1 MVRLCSFGFG
11 VGLLL
16 APLWVSAAQ
25 STITGRLQQKHGDSF
40 SPVQHCTVFAS
51 SADRGPLIGEYSDSQ
66 GHFRLDIPPDGS
78 ITVGTMCPG
87 LRLSA
92 VDGQAIEVSAHP
104 TLPAHDCSSAGLCAD
119 LQLVVE
125 PLAVIEG
132 HVVDDNGMPLEA
144 IRVSLRMQAGGSLAR
159 IRQATS
165 DDRGYFRFYHLLPGD
180 YELLGVLSGSIYSRR
195 VGAEPLR
202 LSVGA
207 GDVVSTGPVHLP
219 RAAPSMPQAGPS
231 GSARPGGIAEES
243 GHTLDGEIVAKV
255 IDSAGNSVTGAQVI
269 LRGISAANQSV
280 TRISGSDAAGR
291 IRFDDLPNGAFRA
304 QVLMAGHSLDPASA
318 HRVELQGD
326 NARGRMEL
334 RLFRRPVLAGRV
346 VDEQGEPMPET
357 RIQLFFLATND
368 GELVVAPGQSTITD
382 DRGTYRTSVARPGR
396 YWVMATHMEASF
408 PLGSAPQSTGTVFYP
423 NSPDLLF
430 AQFADLEFNQPDTR
444 FDITL
449 PPAPRTAITAG
460 LLSGP
465 EGRPCAQCAFS
476 LRRVEGPYEY
486 EWIHGEIGG
495 RLPGFEYRGIP
506 AGDYRILVE
515 DRDNDT
521 PGWWAIEDVTLVEDD
536 PVALAIATQP
546 PVVIPGCVA
555 LENPPLGWLAENREL
570 ADSVNVQLTPV
581 GEQFFSVQDALTT
594 RVELSPKQLEFK
606 LGPMPPGKF
615 RLEAWVKGT
624 DGYLAGVAQ
633 EGRGLAS
640 PVLDFSQAGD
650 WTNLDLRVRFDM
662 ARPAIRTPAQTSL
675 SDFTM
680 YRVVLVPDRN
690 QNPFGQYVE
699 GFCGPDGACEI
710 SPLPPGRYWVIALSH
725 EIARGLDLRDSQ
737 DGNRLAAWGRNI
749 DFSPGQNAAVELRP
763 VPEEALEGIY

>member
-1 MVRLCSFGFG
+1 MMRLCSFGVG
-11 VGLLL
+11 VGLFLV
-16 APLWVSAAQ
+16 ASCVVAAQ
-25 STITGRLQQKHGDSF
+25 STITGRLQQKRGDSF
-40 SPVQHCTVFAS
+40 SPVQRCTVFAN

-66 GHFRLDIPPDGS
+66 GHFRLDFPPDGS

-92 VDGQAIEVSAHP
+92 VNAQAIEASEHP
-104 TLPAHDCSSAGLCAD
+104 TLPAHDCSSAGPCAD

-132 HVVDDNGMPLEA
+132 HVVDDYGMPLEGV
-144 IRVSLRMQAGGSLAR
+144 RVSLRMQAGGPMAR

-165 DDRGYFRFYHLLPGD
+165 DDRGYFRFFHLLPGD
-180 YELLGVLSGSIYSRR
+180 YELLRVSSGSTHSRR

-219 RAAPSMPQAGPS
+219 RAATSVPLAAPS
-231 GSARPGGIAEES
+231 GSARPGGIAEDS
-243 GHTLDGEIVAKV
+243 GLASDGEILAKV
-255 IDSAGNSVTGAQVI
+255 IDSAGNSVAGAKVT
-269 LRGISAANQSV
+269 LRGISAANKPV
-280 TRISGSDAAGR
+280 VRISGSDAAGQ
-291 IRFDDLPNGAFRA
+291 IRFGDLPNGAFRA
-304 QVLMAGHSLDPASA
+304 QVLMAGRSLDPASA
-318 HRVELQGD
+318 HRVELQGAH
-326 NARGRMEL
+326 ARGRMEL

-346 VDEQGEPMPET
+346 VDEQGEPMPQT
-357 RIQLFFLATND
+357 RIQLFVLATND
-368 GELVVAPGQSTITD
+368 GELVVSPGQSTLTD
-382 DRGTYRTSVARPGR
+382 DRGIYRISVARPGR

-408 PLGSAPQSTGTVFYP
+408 PLGSAPQATGTVFYP

-430 AQFADLEFNQPDTR
+430 AQLADLAFNQPDTR

-449 PPAPRTAITAG
+449 PPAPRTAIAAG

-515 DRDNDT
+515 DSDNDT
-521 PGWWAIEDVTLVEDD
+521 LGWWAIEDVTLVEDH

-546 PVVIPGCVA
+546 PVVVPGCVE
-555 LENPPLGWLAENREL
+555 LENPPLAWLAESHEL
-570 ADSVNVQLTPV
+570 ADSVYLQLTPV
-581 GEQFFSVQDALTT
+581 GEQFFRVQDALATQ
-594 RVELSPKQLEFK
+594 VELSPRQLEFK
-606 LGPMPPGKF
+606 LGPLPPGKF

-633 EGRGLAS
+633 QGRGLAS
-640 PVLDFSQAGD
+640 PVLDLSQAGD
-650 WTNLDLRVRFDM
+650 WTNLDLRMRFDM
-662 ARPAIRTPAQTSL
+662 ARPVVRTPAQTSL

-690 QNPFGQYVE
+690 QNPFGQYQE

-725 EIARGLDLRDSQ
+725 ETVRGLDLRDPQ
-737 DGNRLAAWGRNI
+737 DRNQLAAWGRNI
-749 DFSPGQNAAVELRP
+749 DLKPGQNAAIELRP
-763 VPEEALEGIY
+763 VPEEALEASH